1 MTQKMSQE
9 ELDKSFK
16 EAYNKARKTKLR
28 FPPDL
33 MLEFY
38 AYYKKATSGSKRFNH
53 KDEHQEKLIT
63 AFKMNALFQVENLEP
78 NQAKLKYIEMVN
90 KYIPH

>member
-16 EAYNKARKTKLR
+16 EAYNRARKTKLR

-33 MLEFY
+33 MLEF
-38 AYYKKATSGSKRFNH
+38 
-53 KDEHQEKLIT
+53 
-63 AFKMNALFQVENLEP
+63 
-78 NQAKLKYIEMVN
+78 
-90 KYIPH
+90 